1 MAASHPGENVDRLT
15 ERYCMRLRVE
25 GGLSSNSLQAYRR
38 DLRTFQTYL
47 VSSGVSDPAEVTP
60 CTIANFVGHLTHQ
73 RLAPASIARCLSA
86 LRGFYRYLSQE
97 HVIDRSPL
105 TGVVHPRPRARLPKT
120 LTQQEVTDLLDLPG
134 QHGPEGQRDAAMVEL
149 LYGTGLRVSEL
160 VTVQVA
166 HVNLDTGYV
175 VVTGKGDKQR
185 VAPMGEVAR
194 RALQRYLGEGRAT
207 LLKGRPSPYLFVT
220 RRGAPFTRQG
230 FWKLLRNR
238 ARRAGISK
246 AISPHMLRH
255 SFATHLL
262 EHGADLRSVQAML
275 GHANIATTQIYT
287 HVERARLKHIHTA
300 LFPRKHRRVSA
311 KRKVR
316 V

>member
-1 MAASHPGENVDRLT
+1 MDRFA
-15 ERYCMRLRVE
+15 ERYCTHLRVE

-38 DLRTFQTYL
+38 DLGTFQTYL
-47 VSSGVSDPAEVTP
+47 RSVGVESPVTVTP
-60 CTIANFVGHLTHQ
+60 RTIAGFVEHLTH
-73 RLAPASIARCLSA
+73 RRFAPASIARCLSA

-97 HVIDRSPL
+97 HAIDRNPL

-120 LTQQEVTDLLDLPG
+120 LTQQEVTDLLELPN
-134 QHGPEGQRDAAMVEL
+134 QLGPEGQRDAAMVEL

-160 VTVQVA
+160 VAVQVT
-166 HVNLDTGYV
+166 HVNWDTGYV
-175 VVTGKGDKQR
+175 VVTGKGEKQR
-185 VAPMGEVAR
+185 VAPMGGPAQQ
-194 RALQRYLGEGRAT
+194 ALQRYLGEGRAA

-220 RRGAPFTRQG
+220 RRGFPFTRQG
-230 FWKLLRNR
+230 FWKLLRHR
-238 ARRAGISK
+238 AGRAGIDK
-246 AISPHMLRH
+246 PISPHMLRH

-300 LFPRKHRRVSA
+300 LFPRKYRRASA
-311 KRKVR
+311 KGKVGA
-316 V
+316 

>member
-1 MAASHPGENVDRLT
+1 MDRLT
-15 ERYCMRLRVE
+15 ERYCTCLRVE
-25 GGLSSNSLQAYRR
+25 GGLSSNSLQSYRR
-38 DLRTFQTYL
+38 DLGTFQTYL
-47 VSSGVSDPAEVTP
+47 RSSGVESPVEATP
-60 CTIANFVGHLTHQ
+60 RIIAGFVEHLSH
-73 RLAPASIARCLSA
+73 RRFAPASIARCLSA
-86 LRGFYRYLSQE
+86 LRGFYRYLAQE

-120 LTQQEVTDLLDLPG
+120 LTQQEVADLLDLPN
-134 QHGPEGQRDAAMVEL
+134 QLSPEGQRDTAMVEL

-160 VTVQVA
+160 VAVQVA

-185 VAPMGEVAR
+185 AAPMGGLAQ
-194 RALQRYLGEGRAT
+194 RALQSYLGEGRAA

-220 RRGAPFTRQG
+220 RRGGPFTRQG

-238 ARRAGISK
+238 ARRAGINK
-246 AISPHMLRH
+246 TISPHMLRH

-300 LFPRKHRRVSA
+300 LFPRKHRRQPV
-311 KRKVR
+311 KGKVR
-316 V
+316 A